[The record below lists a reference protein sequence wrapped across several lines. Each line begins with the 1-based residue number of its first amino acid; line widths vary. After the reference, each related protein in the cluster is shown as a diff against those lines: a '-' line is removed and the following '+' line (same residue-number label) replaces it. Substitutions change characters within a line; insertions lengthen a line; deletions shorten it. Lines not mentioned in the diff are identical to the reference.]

1 VQIVKTEKEP
11 AVRQRAIR
19 ALGNQK
25 SDKTGAMLT
34 DLYTGG
40 DKDTKEAVISAF
52 GNQNNADG
60 LVAIARKESDKD
72 LRLKIVR
79 QLVDMAPRSK
89 AAADYLMEIV
99 K

>member
-1 VQIVKTEKEP
+1 
-11 AVRQRAIR
+11 
-19 ALGNQK
+19 
-25 SDKTGAMLT
+25 MLT

-40 DKDTKEAVISAF
+40 DKDAKEAVISAF

-60 LVAIARKESDKD
+60 LVAIARKETDKD

-79 QLVDMAPRSK
+79 ELVDMAPRSK